1 MGEGHALTAGHRVR
15 GVDSLYERAFTA
27 ARVRGRRRRRL
38 RQRGRRHVVPY
49 RPDGAYLEALR
60 GGAAARDAR
69 LPLHEVL
76 DEIGGLGGQ
85 LDEFEPAFT
94 QPSQ

>member
-1 MGEGHALTAGHRVR
+1 M
-15 GVDSLYERAFTA
+15 
-27 ARVRGRRRRRL
+27 
-38 RQRGRRHVVPY
+38 PY

-94 QPSQ
+94 QPSR

>member
-1 MGEGHALTAGHRVR
+1 M
-15 GVDSLYERAFTA
+15 
-27 ARVRGRRRRRL
+27 
-38 RQRGRRHVVPY
+38 PY

-69 LPLHEVL
+69 LPLYEVL

>member
-1 MGEGHALTAGHRVR
+1 MSAPSQPPEFGDAGV
-15 GVDSLYERAFTA
+15 VVYDSA
-27 ARVRGRRRRRL
+27 
-38 RQRGRRHVVPY
+38 GRRHVVPY